1 VQREYTWYMAA
12 GGGERRVALL
22 EALRLTPA
30 PVTGSDLSTKLGVS
44 RQAIVNDIA
53 ILRASGEPIIGGPRG
68 YQLAVST
75 ADAWPVAV
83 LACRHD
89 CDRSR
94 RELEILV
101 AHELTVID
109 VVVEHQLYG
118 EVRANLL
125 IYSKADVDRYM
136 NKLDSE
142 RAQPLSALT
151 GGVHLHHVG
160 VPSTDKLEAAKRE
173 LAAEGFLLEE

>member
-1 VQREYTWYMAA
+1 MATGGRQR
-12 GGGERRVALL
+12 RIALL
-22 EALRLTPA
+22 EALHQTAA
-30 PVTGSDLSTKLGVS
+30 PVTGSELSTKLAVS
-44 RQAIVNDIA
+44 RQAVVNDIA
-53 ILRASGEPIIGGPRG
+53 ILRAGGEPIIGGPRG

-89 CDRSR
+89 RDTSR

-101 AHELTVID
+101 GHDLTVID
-109 VVVEHQLYG
+109 VVVEHQMYG

-125 IYSKADVDRYM
+125 IYSKADVDKYM
-136 NKLDSE
+136 QKLDTE

-160 VPSTDKLEAAKRE
+160 VPSPEKLEAAKRD

>member
-1 VQREYTWYMAA
+1 MSNSGR
-12 GGGERRVALL
+12 ERRLTLV
-22 EALRLTPA
+22 EMLRQTHT
-30 PVTGSDLSTKLGVS
+30 PVTGSELSTKLGVS
-44 RQAIVNDIA
+44 RQAVVNDIA
-53 ILRASGEPIIGGPRG
+53 ILRAGGEPIIGGPRG

-89 CDRSR
+89 RERSR

-101 AHELTVID
+101 AHDLTVID
-109 VVVEHQLYG
+109 VVVEHKLYG

-136 NKLDSE
+136 DKLDAE

-160 VPSTDKLEAAKRE
+160 VPSPEKLEAAKAE

>member
-1 VQREYTWYMAA
+1 MYMA
-12 GGGERRVALL
+12 GGGKDRRAALL
-22 EALRLTPA
+22 TELRLTPA
-30 PVTGSDLSTKLGVS
+30 PVTGSELSTKLGVS
-44 RQAIVNDIA
+44 RQAVVNDIA
-53 ILRASGEPIIGGPRG
+53 ILRAGGEPILGGPRG

-83 LACRHD
+83 LACQHD
-89 CDRSR
+89 RDRSR

-136 NKLDSE
+136 DKLDAE
-142 RAQPLSALT
+142 GAQPLSVLT

-160 VPSTDKLEAAKRE
+160 VPSPDRLEAAKRD
-173 LAAEGFLLEE
+173 LAAEGFLLEDDVGDG